1 MGRGAYALAR
11 VAVLVRVAARWCWW
25 LGVTA
30 AVAGAFVPSLLG
42 TWIGLPAG
50 AAAFLIAAAVACLVR
65 RGRYAA
71 LRGAA
76 TRAPK
81 TVILQDRRVTGRD
94 WLRRRRWRLLLAW
107 VAALG
112 SAAAVPWTGGML
124 LAGIGAGLWA
134 KAVGI
139 GRWERAQE
147 ALLWVRPEQAAG
159 HGPAGPRVAAYE
171 TTGPV
176 AGDARPGGAARRPVG
191 AGRS

>member
-71 LRGAA
+71 LRGLRFAA
-76 TRAPK
+76 NARN
-81 TVILQDRRVTGRD
+81 L
-94 WLRRRRWRLLLAW
+94 
-107 VAALG
+107 AAL
-112 SAAAVPWTGGML
+112 
-124 LAGIGAGLWA
+124 
-134 KAVGI
+134 
-139 GRWERAQE
+139 
-147 ALLWVRPEQAAG
+147 ALTG
-159 HGPAGPRVAAYE
+159 HGKAAQLPRHRKPIPISVRQHE
-171 TTGPV
+171 
-176 AGDARPGGAARRPVG
+176 
-191 AGRS
+191 